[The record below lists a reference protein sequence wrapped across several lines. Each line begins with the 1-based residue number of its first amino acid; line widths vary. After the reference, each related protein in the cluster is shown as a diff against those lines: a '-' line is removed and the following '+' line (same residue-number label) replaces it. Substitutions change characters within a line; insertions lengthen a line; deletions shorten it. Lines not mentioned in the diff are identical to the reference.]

1 MGFKTVNFDN
11 IARGKLKHLVD
22 NYLSATI
29 QESIAQAKLGTVP
42 LDELKAKI
50 NIEIAITAMDEFHYA
65 IDCKVKKTLPSVT
78 CESIAIEED
87 CNLMF
92 REEGGDMESPLQTT
106 IEQEIEN
113 QINENKKAQ
122 RKAEVSV
129 ERKTRPEKSDI
140 EVEQKPLRRVKKEE
154 TVSPRAEKIEDPFD
168 DLDS

>member
-1 MGFKTVNFDN
+1 MGFAKVNFDN

-50 NIEIAITAMDEFHYA
+50 NIEIQITAMDEFHYA

-78 CESIAIEED
+78 CESIAIED
-87 CNLMF
+87 NCDLMF
-92 REEGGDMESPLQTT
+92 REEGGDMSSPLQKT
-106 IEQEIEN
+106 IDQEIDE
-113 QINENKKAQ
+113 QIEENKAKQ
-122 RKAEVSV
+122 LKAEKEVA
-129 ERKTRPEKSDI
+129 RKTKTTSAEFETES
-140 EVEQKPLRRVKKEE
+140 KPLRRVKKDEPAVAKKE
-154 TVSPRAEKIEDPFD
+154 EDPFD

>member
-113 QINENKKAQ
+113 QIKENKK
-122 RKAEVSV
+122 KHDAEVSMV
-129 ERKTRPEKSDI
+129 RKTRPKGDDI

-154 TVSPRAEKIEDPFD
+154 AVSPRAEKVEDPFD